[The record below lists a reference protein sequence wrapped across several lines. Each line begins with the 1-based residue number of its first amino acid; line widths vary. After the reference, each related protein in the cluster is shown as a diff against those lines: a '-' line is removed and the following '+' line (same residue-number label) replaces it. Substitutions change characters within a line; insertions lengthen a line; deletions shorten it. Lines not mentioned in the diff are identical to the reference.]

1 MSDDRAESKTY
12 SCKEC
17 VNRGTPLCI
26 ECKYVKTTK
35 GIVKKPTFYISE
47 ASNVNFE
54 RTRNPAEGERLNVL
68 RKILIEGLMRREPI
82 LTALV
87 LEYNVCASRE
97 RSKKVIKDAKDE
109 DISGV

>member
-1 MSDDRAESKTY
+1 MRDERAEIKTY

-17 VNRGTPLCI
+17 VNRSTPICLECTHI
-26 ECKYVKTTK
+26 ETPR
-35 GIVKKPTFYISE
+35 GIVKKPTFYISD

-54 RTRNPAEGERLNVL
+54 RPRNPAEGERLNVL

-87 LEYNVCASRE
+87 LEYNVCVSKE
-97 RSKKVIKDAKDE
+97 RSKEVIKDAKDK